1 MTLRPVFRILTLRAR
16 VADYEQLGSAH
27 LLLGLGAT
35 WLVGIGRYWDNPRV
49 SWLQHAGIGSLVYVV
64 LLTCLLWLIGIGLR
78 PARWSLRHLFTF
90 VTLTALPG
98 LLYAIPVE
106 RWLSPET
113 ARTTNLW
120 FLAVVATWRVL
131 MYARYLRVYAG
142 LPLGALLVQLFL
154 PLTLI
159 VSALAALNLERAVF
173 DIMGGVRETTAADAA
188 YEVVVTLTML
198 SVVLFPILFLFY
210 VVLAILR
217 RRQSADHVRPVE
229 PTGGG
234 GAE

>member
-1 MTLRPVFRILTLRAR
+1 MRFSYWPAPVHDWTDLLDTCRHVERTGWDGIWYADHFMPSIGDVDGPNQECWTVLAGLAATVPR
-16 VADYEQLGSAH
+16 VRLGPLVTGNTYRHPAVLAKMAATVDHISGGR
-27 LLLGLGAT
+27 LVLGLGAT

-78 PARWSLRHLFTF
+78 PSRWSLQHLFIF
-90 VTLTALPG
+90 VTLTAPPG

-131 MYARYLRVYAG
+131 MYARYLRVCNRPANRPGHELSAG
-142 LPLGALLVQLFL
+142 
-154 PLTLI
+154 
-159 VSALAALNLERAVF
+159 
-173 DIMGGVRETTAADAA
+173 
-188 YEVVVTLTML
+188 
-198 SVVLFPILFLFY
+198 
-210 VVLAILR
+210 R
-217 RRQSADHVRPVE
+217 R
-229 PTGGG
+229 
-234 GAE
+234 